1 MDDNLNETPEREP
14 AEQTAGRFVG
24 LFVFL
29 VGIAILVLTFALTY
43 QLFQNPDA
51 IISTREISGHKFV
64 NWTDWTPV
72 ILKVALRFLYLIAM
86 GYIGSLIAARGAQF
100 FFSAR
105 REVRRVSA
113 GD

>member
-1 MDDNLNETPEREP
+1 MVDNLIETSEREP

-43 QLFQNPDA
+43 QAFRNPDT
-51 IISTREISGHKFV
+51 IISSREIAGHTLT
-64 NWTDWTPV
+64 NWTPV
-72 ILKVALRFLYLIAM
+72 MLKVLLRFLFLLAM

-105 REVRRVSA
+105 REVRRVPY

>member
-1 MDDNLNETPEREP
+1 MVDNLIEPNDREP
-14 AEQTAGRFVG
+14 AEQAAGRFIG

-43 QLFQNPDA
+43 QAFQNPNT
-51 IISTREISGHKFV
+51 IISAKEISGHNIP
-64 NWTDWTPV
+64 NWWQVLLP
-72 ILKVALRFLYLIAM
+72 VALRFLFLLAM

-100 FFSAR
+100 FFSSR
-105 REVRRVSA
+105 RECRRVST